1 MSWRGTL
8 LLLILAM
15 LAAGILLFSGKSH
28 TLTTRESLID
38 FDPAEAEQVTIREGG
53 GSMILKKQ
61 NGIWMIASTPPDRAN
76 PDLIRALLQS
86 ASAIKP
92 IDTLRPAELKGSVS
106 LETLDLKNPRRS
118 LTIEGNSTQTINFG
132 VEGASPASL
141 YIRLGSSG
149 PVYLIPSE
157 IAGLAFRP
165 AQDFRD
171 QRLSMLSS
179 SRLEEITFL
188 KGNNLQQ
195 LVLRKDRQ
203 GWNLVSPL
211 TTRGDQQ
218 AITAWADALL
228 SARIERWM
236 PAGTDPASCGLDTP
250 SGIFTIREE
259 GGSPPVTFTIGSEVP
274 GAPLSRYARCS
285 DRPDICVITG
295 IRSCLEITPLA
306 LRSKKL
312 PRIEY
317 DAVDKIEMQSD
328 GCFSPSQALVRKKG
342 SDDWELSD
350 GGSGADKTTLTATQ
364 VKGWFEKIQEITAQ
378 GFEPATPDHLQA
390 RGLATPL
397 VIRLIAQLSE
407 NTAEEKAGDIV
418 LGEYAFGNAKE
429 GMVALR
435 LGNSP
440 DLLLVPESFL
450 ELSKGPEPLP

>member
-38 FDPAEAEQVTIREGG
+38 FDPAKAEQITILEGG

-76 PDLIRALLQS
+76 PDLILALLQS

-92 IDTLRPAELKGSVS
+92 IDTLRPAELKGNVS

-118 LTIEGNSTQTINFG
+118 LTIEANSTQTINFG

-165 AQDFRD
+165 VQDFRD
-171 QRLSMLSS
+171 QRLSMLSA
-179 SRLEEITFL
+179 SRLEEITFS

-228 SARIERWM
+228 STKIERWM
-236 PAGTDPASCGLDTP
+236 PIGTDPASCGLDSP
-250 SGIFTIREE
+250 SGIFTFREE
-259 GGSPPVTFTIGSEVP
+259 GGAPPVTVTIGSEVP
-274 GAPLSRYARCS
+274 GSPLSRYVRCS
-285 DRPDICVITG
+285 DRPEICVVSG
-295 IRSCLEITPLA
+295 IGSSLEMTPLS

-312 PRIEY
+312 PRLQFDAIDRIEIHP
-317 DAVDKIEMQSD
+317 A
-328 GCFSPSQALVRKKG
+328 GCLLPPLLVSRKKG
-342 SDDWELSD
+342 SEDWESGD
-350 GGSGADKTTLTATQ
+350 VGSNADQRTLPSTQ
-364 VKGWFEKIQEITAQ
+364 VKGWFEKIQAITAQ
-378 GFEPATPDHLQA
+378 GFEPATPDHLQS
-390 RGLATPL
+390 RGLNQPQ
-397 VIRLIAQLSE
+397 VIRFIAHLSE
-407 NTAEEKAGDIV
+407 NTAEEGAGDMV
-418 LGEYAFGNAKE
+418 LAEYAIGTPSD

-435 LGNSP
+435 AGNSP
-440 DLLLVPESFL
+440 DLMIVPESTL
-450 ELSKGPEPLP
+450 ELVKREALAP